1 MNKNKRAICPCRDG
15 VRADAKRQSGFTLVE
30 LMISLV
36 IGLFLVLALVTLL
49 INVNRSNA
57 ELTKTNRVI
66 ENGRIALQLLQEDIS
81 HTGFWGGH
89 VPQFDNLTATAAPTD
104 LPTEVPDPCLPF
116 ATPWTAAHLTNLIG
130 ISAQSYAIGSPVP
143 SPAVPVCASAPTG
156 VINSPKANTDVVV
169 VNHAE
174 TCAAGAV
181 GCADLT
187 QGALYVQPSRCST
200 ETVTFSLEQYDPATF
215 NGSALAL
222 RNRDCATFVKVRRL
236 VSNLYYVRDYAV
248 TPGDGIP
255 TLMRSEFGVTGG
267 VPARQPAQALI
278 EGVEGFRIEFG
289 IDSVS
294 DSGGPVTQTAAVVWA
309 NPNVLTSPTN
319 RGDGIPDGEYVH
331 CGSAGC
337 SWQQLINA
345 VAVKVYV
352 LIRSERTTPGY
363 VDSKAYNLGS
373 ATLGP
378 FSDGYKRHLF
388 SQTIRLTN
396 VASRRETP

>member
-1 MNKNKRAICPCRDG
+1 MNTRALIPAQRCAAAR
-15 VRADAKRQSGFTLVE
+15 RQAGFTLVE

-36 IGLFLVLALVTLL
+36 IGLFIVLALVTLL
-49 INVNRSNA
+49 INVNRNNS

-66 ENGRIALQLLQEDIS
+66 ENGRIALQLLQEDVS
-81 HTGFWGGH
+81 HAGFWGGH
-89 VPQFDNLTATAAPTD
+89 VPQFDDLTATAAPAD
-104 LPTEVPDPCLPF
+104 LPNDVPDPCLPF
-116 ATPWTAAHLTNLIG
+116 ATPWTAAHLTNLVG
-130 ISAQSYAIGSPVP
+130 IAAQGYGIGSPVP
-143 SPAVPVCASAPTG
+143 APSVPVCASTPTG
-156 VINSPKANTDVVV
+156 VITSAKANTDVLV
-169 VNHAE
+169 VNHAD
-174 TCAAGAV
+174 TCAAGAA
-181 GCADLT
+181 GCAALT

-200 ETVTFSLEQYDPATF
+200 DTVTFSLEQYDPATF
-215 NGSALAL
+215 NVSALAL
-222 RNRDCATFVKVRRL
+222 RNRVCPVASFVEVRRL

-248 TPGDGIP
+248 TPGDRIP
-255 TLMRSEFGVTGG
+255 TLMRSEFGVTAG

-289 IDSVS
+289 IDSIS
-294 DSGGPVTQTAAVVWA
+294 DSGGPVTQTVAVAWA
-309 NPNVLTSPTN
+309 NPANKTSPTN
-319 RGDGIPDGEYVH
+319 RGDGIPDGAYVH

-363 VDSKAYNLGS
+363 VDSKTYNLGS
-373 ATLGP
+373 TTLGP
-378 FSDGYKRHLF
+378 FPDGYKRHLF